1 MKNFI
6 LFILL
11 ISSLFSCS
19 KIEYKRHYARNIASE
34 YSPLLSVEEVLSFSR
49 GKLIDQNQNFLNR
62 LKIVLSKSN
71 VDFEFKYNSL
81 LPSHVAY
88 EIKALFNEERPI
100 IEISYS
106 HDVEFDQDAFQ
117 EVYLFLSNITE
128 RRYKN
133 INSFFEIYYN
143 AKNNH
148 INSLKTLAKIRRD
161 AFTFSDDQHLYD
173 PSFIERNANKQNEWQ
188 EIINHFN
195 EQELK
200 QNTLDKIT
208 VENHRN
214 LLSRLDNLT
223 LDEQLLNLVAT
234 NNRQAVYD
242 LINSYLPWTELSP
255 FEMVFWKKYLDS
267 IINPLPKEKRVL
279 FYKPIQ
285 SEYVGL
291 AKLPEFKDHSFLIT
305 GLLANETGS
314 WNKRLRQ
321 LEFMNKKFI
330 GIDPI
335 HSTDEY
341 SKAARISNMFNR
353 HALISTNSPFMS
365 VNPTIEAA
373 FNVNNEKIMLLSLDP
388 STIFYNF
395 NSDFPDENE
404 YLIPLIVFP
413 DEFVSFF
420 DASKNPGFENT
431 FYLERI
437 KLIENHLKGISV
449 TPEEMPEE
457 IQGEPEAPETTT
469 AKGFVSKNSKSLGEN
484 IKSMLRKDL
493 KHLSIS
499 ERQPAGTSE
508 DDSEKKGCMN
518 IMKAFF

>member
-11 ISSLFSCS
+11 LSSLFSCS

-49 GKLIDQNQNFLNR
+49 TQQIDKNQNFLDR

-71 VDFEFKYNSL
+71 VDFEFKSNNL
-81 LPSHVAY
+81 LPSSVAY

-100 IEISYS
+100 IEISYN

-117 EVYLFLSNITE
+117 EIYLFLSNITE

-148 INSLKTLAKIRRD
+148 ISSLKTLAKIRRD
-161 AFTFSDDQHLYD
+161 AFTFADDHHLYD
-173 PSFIERNANKQNEWQ
+173 ASFIERNANKQTDWQ

-195 EQELK
+195 QQELK

-223 LDEQLLNLVAT
+223 QDEQLLHLVAT
-234 NNRQAVYD
+234 NNRHAVHD
-242 LINSYLPWTELSP
+242 LINSYLPWDELSP
-255 FEMVFWKKYLDS
+255 FEMVFWKKYLES
-267 IINPLPKEKRVL
+267 LINPLPKDKRVL

-285 SEYVGL
+285 SEYVGT
-291 AKLPEFKDHSFLIT
+291 AKLPEFKDHYFLIT
-305 GLLANETGS
+305 GLFANETGS

-388 STIFYNF
+388 ATIFYNF

-404 YLIPLIVFP
+404 YLTPLIVFP
-413 DEFVSFF
+413 DEFVAFF
-420 DASKNPGFENT
+420 DADKNPEFENT

-437 KLIENHLKGISV
+437 KLIENKLKNIS
-449 TPEEMPEE
+449 PEETTEAT
-457 IQGEPEAPETTT
+457 EPEKVEEQVVE
-469 AKGFVSKNSKSLGEN
+469 GFVSKNSKSLGEN
-484 IKSMLRKDL
+484 IKAMLQKDL
-493 KHLSIS
+493 KHD
-499 ERQPAGTSE
+499 RQPATKSE
-508 DDSEKKGCMN
+508 NSDEQKGCMN
-518 IMKAFF
+518 VMKAFF